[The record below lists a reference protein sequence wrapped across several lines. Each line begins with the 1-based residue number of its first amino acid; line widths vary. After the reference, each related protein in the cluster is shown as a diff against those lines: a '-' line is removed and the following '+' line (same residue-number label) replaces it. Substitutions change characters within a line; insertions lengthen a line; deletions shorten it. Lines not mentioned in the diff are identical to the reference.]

1 MFSSSFG
8 SYLLRVLNVINRLVK
23 AIHPRLSLGNLDMF
37 LRFGRGNDCFGGV
50 KNTEYD
56 EKYQR
61 KTRKTKRNDE
71 HAEEDN

>member
-1 MFSSSFG
+1 
-8 SYLLRVLNVINRLVK
+8 
-23 AIHPRLSLGNLDMF
+23 MF